1 VFRLQVLWRYN
12 SDMKNLLLILMFALF
27 FTGCAKTPSDVVK
40 TPEPLEEIQPY
51 HEEEKTAGSLW
62 SNDATSI
69 FADHKAKKI
78 GDIIGVTIAEKASAT
93 KEATTST
100 GRTSSYKAGITNL
113 FGLEK
118 SGDIAHTN
126 MDLANLVN
134 TNFTNS
140 FDGNGK
146 TARKGDLTAQLSVQV
161 IDLYP
166 NGNLKIRGGKEVMVN
181 NEVQIIY
188 ITGIVRPVDITAANT
203 IDSNKILNARISY
216 TGKGVLSDKQE
227 AGWLTRTL
235 DNIWPF

>member
-1 VFRLQVLWRYN
+1 
-12 SDMKNLLLILMFALF
+12 MKNLLLILILVLF
-27 FTGCAKTPSDVVK
+27 FSGCAKTPSDVVK
-40 TPEPLEEIQPY
+40 VPEPLEEVQTP
-51 HEEEKTAGSLW
+51 HAHDRTPGSLW
-62 SNDATSI
+62 SNDTTSI
-69 FADHKAKKI
+69 FSDHKAKNI

-100 GRTSSYKAGITNL
+100 GRTSNYNAGITNL

-126 MDLANLVN
+126 MDLKNLVN
-134 TNFTNS
+134 TSFSNK

-146 TARKGDLTAQLSVQV
+146 TAAKGDLTAQLSVQV

-181 NEVQIIY
+181 NEIQIIY